1 MNQKEFFVRS
11 YPKSELAM
19 LYFPDATPHVALN
32 RLNAWI
38 RRCEELSDGGAEP
51 PERMDPPL
59 RRARRGTRL
68 RRFLDSFI
76 VADAAIW
83 NIFSTFALEKNLRP
97 HSTGICIVKSY

>member
-38 RRCEELSDGGAEP
+38 RRCEELSDALAGCHQSTHAKFFSAQAV
-51 PERMDPPL
+51 R
-59 RRARRGTRL
+59 
-68 RRFLDSFI
+68 FI
-76 VADAAIW
+76 VKY
-83 NIFSTFALEKNLRP
+83 LGEP
-97 HSTGICIVKSY
+97 

>member
-38 RRCEELSDGGAEP
+38 RRCEELSDALAGCHQSTHAKFFSAQAG
-51 PERMDPPL
+51 R
-59 RRARRGTRL
+59 
-68 RRFLDSFI
+68 FI
-76 VADAAIW
+76 VKY
-83 NIFSTFALEKNLRP
+83 LGEP
-97 HSTGICIVKSY
+97 